1 MKNTV
6 KNYVKSKLR
15 DQIRLY
21 DQEIRF
27 NNQANYSDSYYL
39 AATLDQLS
47 NINLWWAEIKFSDDR
62 IETNGWAI
70 VPYNMQN
77 NVAFTVNNVLF
88 DEIKYPI
95 YNPGLAKIY
104 YFKPNSAMCGFN
116 CVKYTKGTKLIKDD
130 NQLICNIIDKKTLI
144 PLEGYYNIHSEV
156 KKLDDLPMP
165 DDINLARIGAQ
176 NLQHY
181 KSVGFDKF
189 MRLQEVLS
197 KYTNKS
203 FSDMGRILDWGCGCG
218 QVLRYF
224 NRYNNVEVNGADIDS
239 VNIKWCESNLDF
251 AKFYQVPPKPP
262 TDFTT
267 GYFDLI
273 FGISVVTHL
282 RENDQSDW
290 LAELSRISKK
300 GAIVLLSVHGNG
312 GVAFRNELFDINK
325 LLSWQEKG
333 FLAIGV
339 DSAIN
344 DSINDKEYYTTSF
357 QTDWYIKK
365 EWAKYFQ
372 IIDVIPSYIGH
383 FQDLVVMQ
391 KV

>member
-1 MKNTV
+1 
-6 KNYVKSKLR
+6 
-15 DQIRLY
+15 
-21 DQEIRF
+21 
-27 NNQANYSDSYYL
+27 
-39 AATLDQLS
+39 
-47 NINLWWAEIKFSDDR
+47 
-62 IETNGWAI
+62 
-70 VPYNMQN
+70 
-77 NVAFTVNNVLF
+77 
-88 DEIKYPI
+88 
-95 YNPGLAKIY
+95 
-104 YFKPNSAMCGFN
+104 
-116 CVKYTKGTKLIKDD
+116 VKYTKGTKLIKDD

>member
-1 MKNTV
+1 MKNTM
-6 KNYVKSKLR
+6 KNYVKNKIR

-21 DQEIRF
+21 NQETHI
-27 NNQANYSDSYYL
+27 NNQADYPDSYYL

-47 NINLWWAEIKFSDDR
+47 NINLWWVDEAKFSKDF
-62 IETNGWAI
+62 IEISGWAI
-70 VPYNMQN
+70 VPCNMQN

-88 DEIKYPI
+88 DAIKYPI
-95 YNPGLAKIY
+95 FNSGLAKKY

-116 CVKYTKGTKLIKDD
+116 CLKYTKETKFEIKD
-130 NQLICNIIDKKTLI
+130 NQIICNIVDKKTLI
-144 PLEGYYNIHSEV
+144 PLDGYYNVHSEV
-156 KKLDDLPMP
+156 EKLDNLPMP
-165 DDINLARIGAQ
+165 DDFHLARIGTS
-176 NLQHY
+176 NLQNY

-189 MRLQEVLS
+189 MRLQEVLI
-197 KYTNKS
+197 KYANKT
-203 FSDMGRILDWGCGCG
+203 FTDMERILDWGCGCG

-224 NRYNNVEVNGADIDS
+224 NKYHDVEVNGADIDIVS
-239 VNIKWCESNLDF
+239 IKWCESNLDF
-251 AKFYQVPPKPP
+251 AKFHHVPLSPP
-262 TDFTT
+262 TSFPN

-273 FGISVVTHL
+273 FGISVLTHL

-290 LAELSRISKK
+290 LAELSRISRK
-300 GAIVLLSVHGNG
+300 GGIVLLSVHGNG

-325 LLSWQEKG
+325 LFSWQEKG

-339 DSAIN
+339 DRAI

-365 EWAKYFQ
+365 QWAKYFQ

-391 KV
+391 KI

>member
-365 EWAKYFQ
+365 QWAKYFQ

>member
-130 NQLICNIIDKKTLI
+130 NQLIGITL
-144 PLEGYYNIHSEV
+144 
-156 KKLDDLPMP
+156 
-165 DDINLARIGAQ
+165 
-176 NLQHY
+176 
-181 KSVGFDKF
+181 
-189 MRLQEVLS
+189 
-197 KYTNKS
+197 
-203 FSDMGRILDWGCGCG
+203 
-218 QVLRYF
+218 
-224 NRYNNVEVNGADIDS
+224 
-239 VNIKWCESNLDF
+239 
-251 AKFYQVPPKPP
+251 
-262 TDFTT
+262 
-267 GYFDLI
+267 
-273 FGISVVTHL
+273 
-282 RENDQSDW
+282 
-290 LAELSRISKK
+290 
-300 GAIVLLSVHGNG
+300 
-312 GVAFRNELFDINK
+312 
-325 LLSWQEKG
+325 
-333 FLAIGV
+333 
-339 DSAIN
+339 
-344 DSINDKEYYTTSF
+344 
-357 QTDWYIKK
+357 
-365 EWAKYFQ
+365 
-372 IIDVIPSYIGH
+372 
-383 FQDLVVMQ
+383 
-391 KV
+391 

>member
-251 AKFYQVPPKPP
+251 AKFYQVPLKPP

>member
-1 MKNTV
+1 MKNTIR
-6 KNYVKSKLR
+6 NYVKNILR
-15 DQIRLY
+15 DQIRL
-21 DQEIRF
+21 
-27 NNQANYSDSYYL
+27 NNQEQRSNNPVNYFDSYYL

-47 NINLWWAEIKFSDDR
+47 NINLWWAEVKLSNDR

-70 VPYNMQN
+70 VPYTKQN

-95 YNPGLAKIY
+95 CSSGLAKIY
-104 YFKPNSAMCGFN
+104 YFKPNSAMCGFS
-116 CVKYTKGTKLIKDD
+116 CVKYTKGTKLIKND
-130 NQLICNIIDKKTLI
+130 NQIICNIVDKKTLI

-156 KKLDDLPMP
+156 EKLDDLPMP
-165 DDINLARIGAQ
+165 DDSNLARIGAQ

-189 MRLQEVLS
+189 MRLQEVLI
-197 KYTNKS
+197 KYANKT

-239 VNIKWCESNLDF
+239 VNIKWCENNLDF
-251 AKFYQVPPKPP
+251 AKFYQVPLKPP
-262 TDFTT
+262 TNFST

-273 FGISVVTHL
+273 IGISVVTHL

-290 LAELSRISKK
+290 LAELSRISRK

-344 DSINDKEYYTTSF
+344 DSIDDKEYYTTSF
-357 QTDWYIKK
+357 QTDWYIK
-365 EWAKYFQ
+365 EQWAKYFQ
-372 IIDVIPSYIGH
+372 IIDIIPSYIGH